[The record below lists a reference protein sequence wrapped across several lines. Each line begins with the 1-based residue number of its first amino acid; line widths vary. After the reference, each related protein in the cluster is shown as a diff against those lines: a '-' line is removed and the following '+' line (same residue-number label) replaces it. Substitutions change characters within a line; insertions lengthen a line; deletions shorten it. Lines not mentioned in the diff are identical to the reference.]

1 MGIIRFAHDP
11 QWKALQHMND
21 LTGLIYFT
29 SSAFEDKPSTRCRY
43 INNPNR
49 LLAVGIIHV
58 LRREGD
64 SNPRYGY
71 PYGSLAN
78 CWFKPL
84 THRSIQ
90 LKARFLK
97 EAFPP
102 TGGWP
107 KPLKHRSSCFSSG
120 TKIYNRCILYKYLP
134 FFSGRGP
141 CRKKSRKTETFHPLI
156 MIGENNFII
165 FEDANP
171 TGYVESI

>member
-1 MGIIRFAHDP
+1 
-11 QWKALQHMND
+11 MNASASWR
-21 LTGLIYFT
+21 IYFCFMGCSARA
-29 SSAFEDKPSTRCRY
+29 SSLFAPNKTETRPSMTAWHSY
-43 INNPNR
+43 S
-49 LLAVGIIHV
+49 G
-58 LRREGD
+58 RREGD

-90 LKARFLK
+90 LKARCLK
-97 EAFPP
+97 EIFPP
-102 TGGWP
+102 TGGCH
-107 KPLKHRSSCFSSG
+107 KPLNPRSSCFSSG

-141 CRKKSRKTETFHPLI
+141 CRKKRPKTETFHPLI

-165 FEDANP
+165 FDDANP
-171 TGYVESI
+171 TGYVEAI